1 MPFELACVE
10 FHDELLFAGH
20 GDLGALGATHQ
31 AGLQG
36 VKLDVQVSRNDR
48 QDVAV
53 SAGCCNLERR
63 HGLAAAV
70 NVDQLALADA
80 ERRAV
85 NADAVNED
93 VAVHNQLAGLG
104 DGAGEA
110 GTQHE
115 GVETHFEQFD
125 QVFTGQALG
134 AACFFEGT
142 GHLGFADAVL
152 GAQTLLFAQ
161 TYGVVGVLLL
171 AGTAM
176 LTGAV
181 RAALHVLG
189 GLGGQ
194 SDAECTREACGTA
207 STSVVSH
214 LCPSNICGV
223 SVLLASTMESIGQP
237 LPFATGHRATLIE
250 SEVSMDC
257 ASVPCQTTNQPTMK
271 GPKARS

>member
-1 MPFELACVE
+1 MDVDELA
-10 FHDELLFAGH
+10 F
-20 GDLGALGATHQ
+20 T
-31 AGLQG
+31 
-36 VKLDVQVSRNDR
+36 
-48 QDVAV
+48 
-53 SAGCCNLERR
+53 
-63 HGLAAAV
+63 
-70 NVDQLALADA
+70 DA
-80 ERRAV
+80 EGGAV
-85 NADAVNED
+85 HADAVNQD

-110 GTQHE
+110 CTEHQ
-115 GVETHFEQFD
+115 GVQTHFEQLN

-161 TYGVVGVLLL
+161 TNGVVGVLLL

-194 SDAECTREACGTA
+194 SNAECTREACGTA

-214 LCPSNICGV
+214 LCPSNYCGV
-223 SVLLASTMESIGQP
+223 SVLLASIRESIGQP
-237 LPFATGHRATLIE
+237 LPLATGPRHSTIE
-250 SEVSMDC
+250 
-257 ASVPCQTTNQPTMK
+257 
-271 GPKARS
+271 